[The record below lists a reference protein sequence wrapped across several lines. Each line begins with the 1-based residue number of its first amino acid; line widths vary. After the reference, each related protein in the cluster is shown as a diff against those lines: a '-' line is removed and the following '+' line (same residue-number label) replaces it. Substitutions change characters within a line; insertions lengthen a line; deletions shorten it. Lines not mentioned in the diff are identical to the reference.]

1 MTSDQ
6 QLLFVMSYT
15 NNLTVENAVIALTE
29 LSEISPL
36 LAFVGAGIATN
47 GAYRTTAINVL
58 KGQQELANQGD
69 KLVEISG
76 LGKASALR
84 VDIGKGLDGVL
95 NNDNIPPHHKMAVQS
110 AALAF
115 MVETRVDSLAAINA
129 VLGGVGG
136 AGGIQ
141 SFNGTDFVAP
151 VGVYGE
157 TIEDRFEDN
166 PDSLTKLSVDG
177 SYPRTADG
185 VRVSAETILDD
196 GALERVG
203 PDMFQ
208 VRMLSDG
215 LLLLGVPGMPYTLH
229 ITLERLEDLRMVVPD
244 AESGAA
250 AVIGF

>member
-1 MTSDQ
+1 M
-6 QLLFVMSYT
+6 
-15 NNLTVENAVIALTE
+15 
-29 LSEISPL
+29 
-36 LAFVGAGIATN
+36 
-47 GAYRTTAINVL
+47 
-58 KGQQELANQGD
+58 
-69 KLVEISG
+69 
-76 LGKASALR
+76 
-84 VDIGKGLDGVL
+84 GLDGVL
-95 NNDNIPPHHKMAVQS
+95 NNDNIPPHHKTAVQS

-129 VLGGVGG
+129 VLGGVEG

-185 VRVSAETILDD
+185 VRVSAETILDA